1 MDAGGEMSQ
10 RVAAS
15 DDRATSGIKVP
26 PPLYYLAGFGA
37 GLLLEAAFP
46 IDGPPA
52 VVTIV
57 VAVLGVGLFLYL
69 DGLATAR
76 FRSAGTSPLPMRPS
90 TALVT
95 SGPYRFT
102 RNPMYVGMAALYAA
116 VAVAT
121 GVIWAL
127 IALPVVLVAIDR
139 LVIAKEEPYLEARFG
154 EAYRDYRRRV
164 RRWV

>member
-1 MDAGGEMSQ
+1 MTEQ
-10 RVAAS
+10 VAAS
-15 DDRATSGIKVP
+15 DDQATSGVKVP

-37 GLLLEAAFP
+37 GLLLETAFP
-46 IDGPPA
+46 IDRPPA
-52 VVTIV
+52 AVTIV
-57 VAVLGVGLFLYL
+57 VAAIGVGLWLYL
-69 DGLATAR
+69 DGVATAR
-76 FRSAGTSPLPMRPS
+76 FRSAGTSMVPMRPS

-102 RNPMYVGMAALYAA
+102 RNPMYVGMATLYAA

-127 IALPVVLVAIDR
+127 VALPAVLIAIDR
-139 LVIAKEEPYLEARFG
+139 LVIAKEEPYLEALFG
-154 EAYRDYRRRV
+154 EAYRDYKRRV